1 MRLNATETKLLTTY
15 NSTEFGVP
23 TTSSPPKYSW
33 LGAAGVA
40 DTLPSG
46 VTNQGGTSYAPL
58 IARTL
63 QTNGVAIPAAI
74 STNTPYV
81 NVNSSW
87 LWENAGAASA
97 RQIEAGNAARRAL
110 EAGGPALGEEEEE
123 EEGGG
128 GGGCSGMNACAA
140 SIHLHPGVIDWSEGG
155 EGYAGCSAWTSYG
168 NEHGAAGVSGEI
180 EIYGH
185 WQCQIVVPRVE
196 MEIRLLILDPP
207 VLSGGERRMT
217 S

>member
-1 MRLNATETKLLTTY
+1 VRLNATETKLLTTY

-97 RQIEAGNAARRAL
+97 RQIEAGNAPDEHWKQ
-110 EAGGPALGEEEEE
+110 EAPHSVKKKKKKAEAE
-123 EEGGG
+123 
-128 GGGCSGMNACAA
+128 AA
-140 SIHLHPGVIDWSEGG
+140 AQE
-155 EGYAGCSAWTSYG
+155 
-168 NEHGAAGVSGEI
+168 
-180 EIYGH
+180 
-185 WQCQIVVPRVE
+185 
-196 MEIRLLILDPP
+196 
-207 VLSGGERRMT
+207 
-217 S
+217 